1 MIDRSL
7 ISIYDLLTC
16 LSLRYKLL
24 FLLLELNVAVSAVD
38 DTANIKIPG
47 VFFHALDCCYILT
60 GECNTREFRTIEE
73 YQFTDA
79 CYAIANCHTRKI
91 CAAVERAAINASY
104 SIANC
109 HTRKTCAVLKSI
121 TPDARHTVRDCHTRK
136 TCAVLKSIIPDAR
149 YAIRQCNVSKIDTLV
164 KRIISDAR
172 HSVSDIY
179 FQRLIY
185 PRWTTIRLH

>member
-121 TPDARHTVRDCHTRK
+121 
-136 TCAVLKSIIPDAR
+136 IPDAR